1 MSINWQMSNIVYC
14 YIIRGVYPLTCQIY
28 ERTQLK
34 MAKFAIIGDSTCDL
48 TKDLRDKYDV
58 DYARMLV
65 SWTDNKDKKFHE
77 IYASLDYEDLSV
89 KEFYDVMR
97 AGNRI
102 ITSQVTEQEY
112 DLVFGRHF
120 EKGED
125 ILYIAC
131 SSGLSASLKLAHR
144 LWEEKYSKQYPDRK
158 LIIVDSLISCLGQG
172 MMLMHASDLRKEGKS
187 MEEITEELEKTKLCY
202 NQVATVES
210 LDYLKRAGRVKASSA
225 FFGNI
230 FGVKPILISDR
241 AGMNHAIEKAKGR
254 KGSILRCAEIIRDT
268 VVNPENQTCYVLH
281 ADAKQED
288 VDLMVNKIKE
298 LVPFKEIKVMYLG
311 PIIGAST
318 GPGTFG
324 LYYYGKEV
332 TVTGDAA

>member
-1 MSINWQMSNIVYC
+1 MS
-14 YIIRGVYPLTCQIY
+14 
-28 ERTQLK
+28 
-34 MAKFAIIGDSTCDL
+34 KFAIIGDSTCDL
-48 TKDLRDKYDV
+48 THEMRKERNI
-58 DYARMLV
+58 DYARMMV
-65 SWTDNKDKKFHE
+65 SWTDKDKKPHE
-77 IYASLDYEDLSV
+77 IYASLDWEVLSPKQYYDL
-89 KEFYDVMR
+89 MR
-97 AGNRI
+97 DGIRL

-112 DLVFGRHF
+112 DEVFGRHLAA
-120 EKGED
+120 GED

-131 SSGLSASLKLAHR
+131 SSGLSASIKLAER
-144 LWEEKYSKQYPDRK
+144 LVKEKYSKQYPDRR
-158 LIIVDSLISCLGQG
+158 IVIVDSLISCMGQG
-172 MMLMHASDLRKEGKS
+172 SMLLRAADMRDEGKS
-187 MEEITEELEKTKLCY
+187 IDEIADELEKTKLCY

-210 LDYLKRAGRVKASSA
+210 LEYLKRAGRVSATSA

-254 KGSILRCAEIIRDT
+254 RNAIQRCAEIIKDT
-268 VVNPENQTCYVLH
+268 VVNPENQTCYVLS

-288 VDLMVNKIKE
+288 VDMMVNKIKE
-298 LVPFKEIKVMYLG
+298 LVPFKEIKVMTLG

-332 TVTGDAA
+332 TVEGEALAR

>member
-14 YIIRGVYPLTCQIY
+14 YIMAGVYPLFCQFN
-28 ERTQLK
+28 ERTQFK
-34 MAKFAIIGDSTCDL
+34 MAKFAIVGDSTCDL
-48 TKDLRDKYDV
+48 TKDLREKYDV

-112 DLVFGRHF
+112 DLVFTRHF

-144 LWEEKYSKQYPDRK
+144 LWEENIPSNT
-158 LIIVDSLISCLGQG
+158 LSVNLSSLIHLF
-172 MMLMHASDLRKEGKS
+172 LA
-187 MEEITEELEKTKLCY
+187 
-202 NQVATVES
+202 
-210 LDYLKRAGRVKASSA
+210 
-225 FFGNI
+225 
-230 FGVKPILISDR
+230 
-241 AGMNHAIEKAKGR
+241 
-254 KGSILRCAEIIRDT
+254 
-268 VVNPENQTCYVLH
+268 
-281 ADAKQED
+281 
-288 VDLMVNKIKE
+288 
-298 LVPFKEIKVMYLG
+298 
-311 PIIGAST
+311 
-318 GPGTFG
+318 
-324 LYYYGKEV
+324 
-332 TVTGDAA
+332 

>member
-1 MSINWQMSNIVYC
+1 MCVY
-14 YIIRGVYPLTCQIY
+14 IDFVVLNKKGNF
-28 ERTQLK
+28 K

-48 TKDLRDKYDV
+48 TGEMRKARNI

-65 SWTDNKDKKFHE
+65 SWTDVKDKSEHE
-77 IYASLDYEDLSV
+77 IYASLDWEDLSV
-89 KEFYDVMR
+89 KEYYDVLR

-112 DLVFGRHF
+112 DLVFGRHL

-125 ILYIAC
+125 ILYISC
-131 SSGLSASLKLAHR
+131 SSGLSASVKLAQR
-144 LWEEKYSKQYPDRK
+144 LVKDKYSKEYPDRK
-158 LIIVDSLISCLGQG
+158 IIIVDSLISCMGQG
-172 MMLMHASDLRKEGKS
+172 MMLLRAADMRDEGKPIEEIAKE
-187 MEEITEELEKTKLCY
+187 MEETKLCY

-210 LDYLKRAGRVKASSA
+210 LEYLRRAGRVKAAKA
-225 FFGNI
+225 FFGNL

-241 AGMNHAIEKAKGR
+241 VGMNHVTEKGKGR
-254 KGSILRCAEIIRDT
+254 KGSLIKCAEMVRDS
-268 VVNPENQTCYVLH
+268 VVNPEKGVCYVCH

-288 VDLMVNKIKE
+288 VDLMVSKLKE

-324 LYYYGKEV
+324 IYYYGKEV
-332 TVTGDAA
+332 TVTGEQE

>member
-1 MSINWQMSNIVYC
+1 MLINLQLSNIVYC
-14 YIIRGVYPLTCQIY
+14 ILISINVSLTCNQMKGVFI
-28 ERTQLK
+28 
-34 MAKFAIIGDSTCDL
+34 MPKFAIIGDSTCDL
-48 TKDLRDKYDV
+48 TREMRDARNI

-65 SWTDNKDKKFHE
+65 SWTDVKDKKFHE
-77 IYASLDYEDLSV
+77 IYASLDWEDLSV
-89 KEFYDVMR
+89 KEYYDVLR

-112 DLVFGRHF
+112 DEVFGRHF
-120 EKGED
+120 KKGED

-131 SSGLSASLKLAHR
+131 SSGLSASIKLAHK
-144 LWEEKYSKQYPDRK
+144 LWNDKYSKEYPDRK
-158 LIIVDSLISCLGQG
+158 MIIIDSLISCMGQG
-172 MMLMHASDLRKEGKS
+172 MMLLHAADLRDEGKS
-187 MEEITEELEKTKLCY
+187 MEEIAEELEKTKLCY

-210 LDYLKRAGRVKASSA
+210 LEYLKRAGRVKASSA

-230 FGVKPILISDR
+230 FGVKPILISDTV
-241 AGMNHAIEKAKGR
+241 GMNHAIEKAKGR
-254 KGSILRCAEIIRDT
+254 KGSLIRCAEYVKET
-268 VVNPENQTCYVLH
+268 VTNPETQTCWVLH

-288 VDLMVNKIKE
+288 VDLVVSKIKE

-324 LYYYGKEV
+324 IFYYGKEV
-332 TVTGDAA
+332 TVSGEVA

>member
-1 MSINWQMSNIVYC
+1 
-14 YIIRGVYPLTCQIY
+14 
-28 ERTQLK
+28 

-48 TKDLRDKYDV
+48 TAEMRKEHDI

-65 SWTDNKDKKFHE
+65 SWTDVKDKSEHE
-77 IYASLDYEDLSV
+77 IYASLDWEILSV
-89 KEFYDVMR
+89 KEYYDVLR

-112 DLVFGRHF
+112 DLVFGRHL

-131 SSGLSASLKLAHR
+131 SSGLSASLKLAQR
-144 LWEEKYSKQYPDRK
+144 LVNEKYSKKYPGRK
-158 LIIVDSLISCLGQG
+158 IIIVDSLLSCMGQG
-172 MMLMHASDLRKEGKS
+172 LMLLRAAELRDQGVAIEKVA
-187 MEEITEELEKTKLCY
+187 EEIEKTKLCY
-202 NQVATVES
+202 NQVATVET
-210 LDYLKRAGRVKASSA
+210 LDYLKRAGRVKAAKA
-225 FFGNI
+225 FFGNL

-241 AGMNHAIEKAKGR
+241 VGMNHVTDKGKGR
-254 KGSILRCAEIIRDT
+254 KGSLIKVAEMVRDT
-268 VVNPENQTCYVLH
+268 VVEPEKQTCYVCH

-288 VDLMVNKIKE
+288 VDLMVSKLKE

-311 PIIGAST
+311 PIIGCST

-324 LYYYGKEV
+324 IYYYGKEV
-332 TVTGDAA
+332 TVSGEQE